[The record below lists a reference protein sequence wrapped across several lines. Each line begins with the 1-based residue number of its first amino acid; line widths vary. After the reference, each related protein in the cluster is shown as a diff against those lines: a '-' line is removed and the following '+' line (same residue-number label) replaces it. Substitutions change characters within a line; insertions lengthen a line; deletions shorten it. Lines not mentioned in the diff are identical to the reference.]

1 MSKAKPTSSS
11 GEISS
16 QTIILAGIA
25 WAAIALLFYLLLSA
39 PTEVQAFG
47 GSARPI
53 WYRIGTYIFQTVAI
67 VFSSFLCLRNWRS
80 PKIISGRNVWLG
92 LGFGIMAWGIGNLAF
107 AYQDFNY
114 QHQLTQNLDSLSQ
127 IVSRQKNT
135 PHLTEAFEK
144 KKITDNKTILDLIKE
159 KDIDK
164 LAPALK
170 TFGQDFSSKV
180 PTLPQ
185 EMEKIAKNLS
195 DLPTTF
201 PSYAD
206 IFFTLTYVFLAWG
219 MAMSVIGRRLNL
231 FPKQWGIVALVAVFG
246 LAAGGYVTFLAG
258 NVVGD
263 VKFDIGKVLNTI
275 YALGD
280 VWLLI
285 VAAVL
290 LLAFW
295 GGKAA
300 QSWRLIGGAAI
311 AMFIG
316 DLGFAFSSK
325 SPNYQSGDWIEF
337 FWILAFVLWGVGAAL
352 EFDISS
358 RPTSRRR

>member
-1 MSKAKPTSSS
+1 MTKAKPTSAQGGNST
-11 GEISS
+11 

-39 PTEVQAFG
+39 PTEKLAFD
-47 GSARPI
+47 GSARPT

-92 LGFGIMAWGIGNLAF
+92 LGFGILAWGIGNLAF

-114 QHQLTQNLDSLSQ
+114 QHQLTQNIDSLSQ
-127 IVSRQKNT
+127 IVTKHKADKSL
-135 PHLTEAFEK
+135 PEFA
-144 KKITDNKTILDLIKE
+144 KTFDKEILELIKE
-159 KDIDK
+159 KDVEK
-164 LAPALK
+164 LAPALIDFGKQEKFK
-170 TFGQDFSSKV
+170 TKI
-180 PTLPQ
+180 PTLSQ
-185 EMEKIAKNLS
+185 DLEKISKNLEA
-195 DLPTTF
+195 LPTLI
-201 PSYAD
+201 PSIAD
-206 IFFTLTYVFLAWG
+206 VFFTLTYVFLAWG

-231 FPKQWGIVALVAVFG
+231 FPKQWGIVSLVAAFG
-246 LAAGGYVTFLAG
+246 LAAGGYVTFIAG
-258 NVVGD
+258 NSAGAI
-263 VKFDIGKVLNTI
+263 KFDVPKILNTI

-316 DLGFAFSSK
+316 DLGFAYSSK
-325 SPNYQSGDWIEF
+325 SSNYQSGDWIEF
-337 FWILAFVLWGVGAAL
+337 FWILAFILWGVGAAL

>member
-11 GEISS
+11 SGIST
-16 QTIILAGIA
+16 QTLILAGIA

-39 PTEVQAFG
+39 PTEKLAFDD
-47 GSARPI
+47 SARPT

-67 VFSSFLCLRNWRS
+67 IFSSFLCLRNWRS

-92 LGFGIMAWGIGNLAF
+92 LGFGIMAWGIGNLVF
-107 AYQDFNY
+107 AYLDFNY
-114 QHQLTQNLDSLSQ
+114 QQQLTQNLESLSQ
-127 IVSRQKNT
+127 IINQHKSV
-135 PHLTEAFEK
+135 PDLTKTFDK
-144 KKITDNKTILDLIKE
+144 KVLELIKD
-159 KDIDK
+159 KNIDE
-164 LAPALK
+164 LVPALK
-170 TFGQDFSSKV
+170 AFGEQFKGKV

-185 EMEKIAKNLS
+185 DFEKISKNFS
-195 DLPTTF
+195 NLPTLI
-201 PSYAD
+201 PSIAD
-206 IFFTLTYVFLAWG
+206 LFFTLTYVFLSWG

-231 FPKQWGIVALVAVFG
+231 FPKQWGIVALVAAFG
-246 LAAGGYVTFLAG
+246 LAAGGYVTFVAG
-258 NVVGD
+258 NAAGAIR
-263 VKFDIGKVLNTI
+263 FDIPKVLNTI
-275 YALGD
+275 YAIGD

-337 FWILAFVLWGVGAAL
+337 FWILAFILWGVGAAL